1 MGWLYPHSPSA
12 GCEAATLPL
21 RSLRMSSAPASNP
34 SSRRTRGRVTILGCG
49 RFQCKLETLLPSSR
63 PFPSTRRT
71 HLKPCA
77 RVQFKRSPD
86 PQLRGAG
93 PGRGRASPASD
104 SGLLGPEVG
113 GSRRD
118 PPGLRGG
125 SCPALRHRAVGAE
138 TGSGPSPF
146 RRRRLPLRAFLQRR
160 FAPVAFFYR
169 SAAAGTAGGGWSAG
183 RDLRANEWAPR
194 GRARAG
200 LKGIR
205 TVRIAPRARLSPSP
219 PHPPPLSFFCSAG
232 LSCRARAKTNS
243 WGCESPRPGPESSPA
258 RAPTWGAR
266 PPTMRK
272 IRANAIA
279 ILTVAWI
286 LGTFYYLWQDNRAH
300 AASSGSR
307 GAQKA
312 GGRPEQLREDRTIP
326 LIVSLLCASGGRRGI
341 RGAHPSPAGLQRA
354 RGPAGGYV
362 PAAPCRLCICWSIP
376 ARCYGNLCRAGR
388 ARAHGWREGDSG
400 WGLGESAASLVGPA
414 CAREWERGG
423 SLGTAPPGR
432 GRGLRAPH
440 PPWKEAGPGA
450 QQAGGG
456 NCAPL
461 SA

>member
-34 SSRRTRGRVTILGCG
+34 SSRRTRGRVAILGCG
-49 RFQCKLETLLPSSR
+49 RFQCKLETLLPPSR

-146 RRRRLPLRAFLQRR
+146 RRRRLPPRAFLQRR

-219 PHPPPLSFFCSAG
+219 PPPPTSLLFLLCRTELPGASENKQLG
-232 LSCRARAKTNS
+232 LR
-243 WGCESPRPGPESSPA
+243 EPPPRP
-258 RAPTWGAR
+258 
-266 PPTMRK
+266 
-272 IRANAIA
+272 
-279 ILTVAWI
+279 
-286 LGTFYYLWQDNRAH
+286 
-300 AASSGSR
+300 
-307 GAQKA
+307 
-312 GGRPEQLREDRTIP
+312 RE
-326 LIVSLLCASGGRRGI
+326 L
-341 RGAHPSPAGLQRA
+341 
-354 RGPAGGYV
+354 
-362 PAAPCRLCICWSIP
+362 
-376 ARCYGNLCRAGR
+376 
-388 ARAHGWREGDSG
+388 
-400 WGLGESAASLVGPA
+400 
-414 CAREWERGG
+414 
-423 SLGTAPPGR
+423 
-432 GRGLRAPH
+432 
-440 PPWKEAGPGA
+440 AGPGPHLGRPPA
-450 QQAGGG
+450 HHEEDPRQCHRHPDRSVDPGHFLLLMAGQPSPRSILGQPG
-456 NCAPL
+456 RSEGWWKAGAAPRRPHHPAHCE
-461 SA
+461 SALRVRRPAGEPRRSS